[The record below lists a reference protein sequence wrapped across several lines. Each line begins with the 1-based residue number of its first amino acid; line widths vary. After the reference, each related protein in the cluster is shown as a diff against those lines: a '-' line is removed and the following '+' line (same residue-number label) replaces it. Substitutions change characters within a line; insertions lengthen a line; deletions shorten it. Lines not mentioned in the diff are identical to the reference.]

1 MRMWSGRAFQV
12 AGPACENAR
21 SVVPRSHVLIFGPSF
36 SGPALSV
43 VQSPPSVLCRVYG
56 CSIVAKL
63 NYRRGHGPPTRRPLP
78 TPIIGD
84 YTRRLATRAL
94 VITGRPAGRSVS
106 LQNVWCRGMRKC
118 GNVSVDVKNAIRSVA
133 LITEISHNGWL
144 GSRVVSVLD
153 SGAEGPR
160 LKSQSRRCRVTVFGK
175 LFTPIVPLF
184 TKQRNW

>member
-1 MRMWSGRAFQV
+1 MRMWSGRALQV

-43 VQSPPSVLCRVYG
+43 HPFSRRPACCAAYTVVQSSRNLITGAATGHPRAGRCRHRSSAIILG
-56 CSIVAKL
+56 DL
-63 NYRRGHGPPTRRPLP
+63 GRGHL
-78 TPIIGD
+78 
-84 YTRRLATRAL
+84 LS
-94 VITGRPAGRSVS
+94 PAGRPVS

-144 GSRVVSVLD
+144 GIRVVSVLD

-160 LKSQSRRCRVTVFGK
+160 LKSQSRRCRVTVLGK